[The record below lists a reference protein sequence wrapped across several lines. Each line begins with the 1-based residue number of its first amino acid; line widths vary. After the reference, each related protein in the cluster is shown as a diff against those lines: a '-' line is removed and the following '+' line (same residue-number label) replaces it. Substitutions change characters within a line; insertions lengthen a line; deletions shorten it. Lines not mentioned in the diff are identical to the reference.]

1 VRARHSSSHSR
12 GQAASGPKVTRVAD
26 LAYVIP
32 CHDLILQG
40 IAAGATSTATLAE
53 HTGIST
59 ASVWR
64 GLCRLKQSGQVFSPI
79 RGVYRLTPSGA
90 ALLVLPDRVPP
101 AALEPSAGGADDKPL
116 VEPGP
121 LVTAG
126 GSGSGSG
133 GRHDAMDPHEDDA
146 ALPFAAIASRF
157 DWGAFALGGVVI
169 ALGGLVLGRHLL
181 AVLAAQRAALAA
193 QRAAPRPSVA
203 TEEAARPRPSQP
215 QWPGVGPA
223 W

>member
-1 VRARHSSSHSR
+1 MYR
-12 GQAASGPKVTRVAD
+12 D
-26 LAYVIP
+26 
-32 CHDLILQG
+32 DLILQG

-64 GLCRLKQSGQVFSPI
+64 GLRRLMGSGQVFSPV

-90 ALLVLPDRVPP
+90 ALLDLPDRVPP

-116 VEPGP
+116 VEPEP
-121 LVTAG
+121 LVKTG
-126 GSGSGSG
+126 NSGSGPG
-133 GRHDAMDPHEDDA
+133 GGHDATEHDDA
-146 ALPFAAIASRF
+146 VVAPASVAIAGRF
-157 DWGAFALGGVVI
+157 GCGAIALGGVVI

-181 AVLAAQRAALAA
+181 TVLAAHRTL
-193 QRAAPRPSVA
+193 PRPSVA
-203 TEEAARPRPSQP
+203 TEEAAQPRRSQP
-215 QWPGVGPA
+215 RWPGVGPA